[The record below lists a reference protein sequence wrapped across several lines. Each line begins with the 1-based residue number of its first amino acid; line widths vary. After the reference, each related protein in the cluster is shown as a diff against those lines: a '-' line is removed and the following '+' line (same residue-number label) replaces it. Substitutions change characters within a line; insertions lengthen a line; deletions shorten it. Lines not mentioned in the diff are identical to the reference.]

1 MANYVLTNTAD
12 DINTA
17 IGKALN
23 PDSNLTGVV
32 ENDPS
37 LVTSGAVK
45 TYVDS
50 KATTINT
57 DISDIQTDLV
67 TKTKAAVFSSQ
78 GTQTFTTNPPGGSL
92 LYGYETVSLV
102 SKVDADFVSLSNNQI
117 TLSSGNYLVN
127 FGFSHRFTNSSANNT
142 YIAWRFADASSDN
155 SGDHSMLFYDQ
166 IFFLTT
172 YGGLQARLPSVSN
185 STKNVWNSYDRNTIS
200 SEYLSLESNLT
211 FQIEMGRAR
220 NNINVEMKDLHL
232 VFVKL

>member
-32 ENDPS
+32 GNDPS

-67 TKTKAAVFSSQ
+67 TKTKAAVFTSQ
-78 GTQTFTTNPPGGSL
+78 GTQTFTTNPSDT
-92 LYGYETVSLV
+92 YGFEIVSLV

-117 TLSSGNYLVN
+117 TLSSGSYLVA
-127 FGFSHRFTNSSANNT
+127 FGFSHRFTNSNAPYT
-142 YIAWRFADASSDN
+142 YIAWKFKDVNSSTGN
-155 SGDHSMLFYDQ
+155 NATPFYDQ
-166 IFFLTT
+166 IFFRTT
-172 YGGLQARLPSVSN
+172 FGGLDPVLPVISG
-185 STKNVWNSYDRNTIS
+185 STRNVWNYSDRNAIS
-200 SEYLSLESNLT
+200 SKYLSLESNLT
-211 FQIEMGRAR
+211 FQIEMGRSR
-220 NNINVEMKDLHL
+220 TNVNVEIKDLHL

>member
-12 DINTA
+12 DINIA

-50 KATTINT
+50 KTTTINT

-67 TKTKAAVFSSQ
+67 TKTKAAVFTSQ
-78 GTQTFTTNPPGGSL
+78 GTQTFTVNPVNFN
-92 LYGYETVSLV
+92 YEHETVPLV

-117 TLSSGNYLVN
+117 TLSSGSYLVN
-127 FGFSHRFTNSSANNT
+127 FGFSHRFTNSNVPKT
-142 YIAWRFADASSDN
+142 YISWKFKDVNSSTGDN
-155 SGDHSMLFYDQ
+155 ATPFYDQ
-166 IFFLTT
+166 IFFTT
-172 YGGLQARLPSVSN
+172 TFGGLATVLPVNSN
-185 STKNVWNSYDRNTIS
+185 STKNVWNPYDRNTIS
-200 SEYLSLESNLT
+200 SQYLSLESNLT
-211 FQIEMGRAR
+211 FQIEMARAR
-220 NNINVEMKDLHL
+220 TNVNVQMKDLHL